1 MGVQIP
7 PSALIPNHPAG
18 RTPGGVFCSAL
29 MKQSLAS
36 QRQLRTVRQI
46 VIALGVLGCLLF
58 AVLYSSRI
66 ITGVQAQKQLA
77 VMKQRVAEQ
86 EQFQSHVQ
94 DLLDGVDD
102 PAAVEAYAR
111 NEGNL
116 ARPGDQVM
124 APLTPAPTPPPAVS
138 RPTPVPATTTPNWK
152 LWWQLL
158 AAPAA
163 KS

>member
-1 MGVQIP
+1 
-7 PSALIPNHPAG
+7 
-18 RTPGGVFCSAL
+18 
-29 MKQSLAS
+29 MKQSIAS

-66 ITGVQAQKQLA
+66 ISGAQAQKHLA
-77 VMKQRVAEQ
+77 AMKQLVVEQ
-86 EQFQSHVQ
+86 EQFQVQ
-94 DLLDGVDD
+94 IQSLLDGVGG
-102 PAAVEAYAR
+102 PAAIEAYAR

-124 APLTPAPTPPPAVS
+124 APLAPAPLPTPPALPPTPAPAT
-138 RPTPVPATTTPNWK
+138 TTTPNWK
-152 LWWQLL
+152 LWWRLL
-158 AAPAA
+158 AEPPG